1 MTVATAEKRAASTS
15 DLQFA
20 TFYVGDLLLGV
31 DIRQVQ
37 EINHQLDVTPVPRSP
52 DYVRGVINLRG
63 EVATVVDLRRVLGLD
78 PAEATRESRNLI
90 VHWQNESIGLWVD
103 RIADILTVS
112 AGEISPSPSN
122 VDGVDGRFF
131 HGVYTMESEIVVIL
145 NIEQVFADRD
155 RRNP

>member
-1 MTVATAEKRAASTS
+1 MTAAVSEGRTTGTS

-52 DYVRGVINLRG
+52 DHVRGVINLRG
-63 EVATVVDLRRVLGLD
+63 EVATVVDLRRVLGLE

-90 VHWQNESIGLWVD
+90 VHWQDESIGLWVD

-112 AGEISPSPSN
+112 ASEISPPPSN

-131 HGVYTMESEIVVIL
+131 QGVYTMESEIVVIL
-145 NIEQVFADRD
+145 NIEQVFTDRE
-155 RRNP
+155 RKNP